1 MKKCVL
7 VLACLGIMGV
17 PSAFAQNAEEVA
29 SAQLAEDMSS
39 GEMLNA
45 ATEGVGKVEQV
56 IAKGQTMLEEA
67 RKDSDVMRMDCL
79 NAQLVNARGFYNVVQ
94 NGESNLRDAVSR
106 NDKAAQ
112 AHHYRLV
119 QLAVSKTETISA
131 RMSECSTGNVGNITG
146 THSETTRYCKVEP
159 CLGGE
164 DYYDPERPTDDEQKR
179 LKDPYLTDASP
190 YM

>member
-1 MKKCVL
+1 MRKSL
-7 VLACLGIMGV
+7 ILLTILGVFSV
-17 PSAFAQNAEEVA
+17 PSAFAQTADEVA

-39 GEMLNA
+39 GEMLDA
-45 ATEGVGKVEQV
+45 AKTGVGKVEQV
-56 IAKGQTMLEEA
+56 IVKGQTMLEEA

-106 NDKAAQ
+106 NDRAAQ

-146 THSETTRYCKVEP
+146 THSETTRYCKIEP

-164 DYYDPERPTDDEQKR
+164 NYYDPERPTDDEQKR
-179 LKDPYLTDASP
+179 LDDPYLMDASP